1 MRNAINSRESTGAN
15 QEMQLLIKKGIF
27 LRSFFLSIFFV
38 QTIFACGDDDSK
50 IDFER
55 VPVENGHTRY
65 RREVSISDRKACKPR
80 DEQPLKR

>member
-38 QTIFACGDDDSK
+38 KTIFACGDDDSK

-55 VPVENGHTRY
+55 VPVENGHSRY